1 MAYLRQLSCVSAIS
15 LTLMV
20 SGCSGLVRS
29 QEAKEAQN
37 GLRMVVEVQTTPSVP
52 KVSDRDL
59 AAVKQVIEN
68 RIKGLGISPATVKIQ
83 GKNQI
88 LLLLPGVKN
97 PTQVTRVLG
106 NSAKL
111 EFKEQ
116 KPGTKKQ
123 FFTLRQTNYQ
133 LTVEQE
139 KLRNNNSLDQNAIA
153 KNTQALQKNNLAV
166 LQLFKATNPP
176 LTGRNIKDAFSQSTQ
191 SSYTQEIAI
200 QFDEKGS
207 QTFTKVTKNIAGT
220 GRAIGIFIDDKLISS
235 PIVDVIFAKT
245 GITGGS
251 AVISGAFTAE
261 DAQNLALQL
270 KSGALPLPLKI
281 IESSSIKQ
289 SK

>member
-116 KPGTKKQ
+116 KPGTKNQ
-123 FFTLRQTNYQ
+123 LSTLLLTGSQ
-133 LTVEQE
+133 LTVEQG
-139 KLRNNNSLDQNAIA
+139 KLRNSSSLDQSAIA
-153 KNTQALQKNNLAV
+153 KNIQALQKNNLAV